1 MRSKLSWDL
10 GEVFEEVFSGR
21 FVVCLFVCF
30 WCVLLCVFR
39 VIFVPWC
46 AFWVS
51 FFQKGA
57 CKVVFAKL
65 YCVLCFFLLVELG

>member
-10 GEVFEEVFSGR
+10 GGVFEEVFEEVFSPCVSR
-21 FVVCLFVCF
+21 YSQLVCF
-30 WCVLLCVFR
+30 TMRVFR
-39 VIFVPWC
+39 VIFVRWC

-65 YCVLCFFLLVELG
+65 